1 MPRSAGIRIESMIR
15 TAPFSRHAG
24 RVGASAKTAC
34 QRRPNR
40 GEVALGFVGV
50 PLGFAIGYTIGSGF
64 RPHGSSNT
72 GVALGFAGALVGPAL
87 GVSAVGSGG
96 PVAWQFRRGGRRCGT
111 RLRRAV
117 LRGSRGRESKSN
129 KASRSPRFWSPW
141 RLRCRRGRRDDQ
153 RTTHPKIKQP
163 HASS

>member
-1 MPRSAGIRIESMIR
+1 MIR
-15 TAPFSRHAG
+15 TALVLLATLAALAQAQKQPVSGG
-24 RVGASAKTAC
+24 RIA
-34 QRRPNR
+34 

-96 PVAWQFRRGGRRCGT
+96 PS
-111 RLRRAV
+111 
-117 LRGSRGRESKSN
+117 RGSFGAAVGGAALGYGALYFAVPAAAKVN
-129 KASRSPRFWSPW
+129 PTK
-141 RLRCRRGRRDDQ
+141 L
-153 RTTHPKIKQP
+153 KIAALVVAFALPAAGATIAYNATRK
-163 HASS
+163 

>member
-1 MPRSAGIRIESMIR
+1 MIR
-15 TAPFSRHAG
+15 TALVLLATLAALAQAQKQPVSGG
-24 RVGASAKTAC
+24 RIA
-34 QRRPNR
+34 

-96 PVAWQFRRGGRRCGT
+96 PS
-111 RLRRAV
+111 
-117 LRGSRGRESKSN
+117 RGSFGAAVGGAALGYGVMYFAVPAAAKVN
-129 KASRSPRFWSPW
+129 PMK
-141 RLRCRRGRRDDQ
+141 L
-153 RTTHPKIKQP
+153 KIAALVVAFALPAAGATIAYNATRK
-163 HASS
+163 